1 MPEDVLQAVLIAGR
15 AAGTAQRQAM
25 ESATVESLARLQE
38 MGTLEFSEVDVS
50 LFQARVQDVYRN
62 HAAKLG
68 GIEVIDAILRY

>member
-1 MPEDVLQAVLIAGR
+1 
-15 AAGTAQRQAM
+15 M
-25 ESATVESLARLQE
+25 ESATEESLARLQE